1 MVTLY
6 HTLIEPYLQYYNIVW
21 ASQNNIHLQKLFFK
35 QKKAVTILANAKWDA
50 HTQPIFYELNLM
62 TIVSINRFQTFC
74 FMYKV
79 SRGLVP
85 TFFLTWFV
93 ENKSVHDHYTRQ
105 SAYLHVA
112 QYRTIA
118 RALDIKIF
126 GVKLWN
132 DFVSSK
138 LCNVSIAHS
147 FSIFKSK
154 CKTYV
159 INEQRMWFDRTDYFM
174 TNSIKFN
181 IFLCLFFFF
190 NAQKSAYDVILS
202 VYPYIKFV

>member
-1 MVTLY
+1 MGCSHPT
-6 HTLIEPYLQYYNIVW
+6 YL
-21 ASQNNIHLQKLFFK
+21 
-35 QKKAVTILANAKWDA
+35 
-50 HTQPIFYELNLM
+50 YELNLI
-62 TIVSINRFQTFC
+62 TIVSINRFHTYC

-85 TFFLTWFV
+85 TFFLNWFV

-105 SAYLHVA
+105 SAHLYVGP
-112 QYRTIA
+112 YRTIDG
-118 RALDIKIF
+118 ALNIKIF
-126 GVKLWN
+126 GFKLWN

-138 LCNVSIAHS
+138 LCNVSSAHS
-147 FSIFKSK
+147 FFIFKSK

-159 INEQRMWFDRTDYFM
+159 INEQQMWFDRTDYLM

-181 IFLCLFFFF
+181 IFLCLFFF

-202 VYPYIKFV
+202 VYPT